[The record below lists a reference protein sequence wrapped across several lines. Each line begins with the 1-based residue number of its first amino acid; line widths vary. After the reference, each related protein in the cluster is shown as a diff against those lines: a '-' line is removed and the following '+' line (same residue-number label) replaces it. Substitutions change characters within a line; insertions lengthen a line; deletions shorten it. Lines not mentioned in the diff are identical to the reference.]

1 MWILSWEIRA
11 SDHSGATLETLANRT
26 AGWREYVLRTVK
38 AERRKVYGIGGV
50 YYSICIICV
59 YLLYSAGN
67 CILEDLYKGREEG
80 WKSIIPIYNGYVQY
94 RLTWD
99 VQYFWVALGLAVGG
113 GILNS
118 FGGIVGVIGSLALL
132 GTALMNVVALYKLA
146 CAYGHGIGFT
156 IGLFS
161 LNPLFM
167 LILGF
172 GDSGVHGTAGVAE
185 MKFRDI

>member
-1 MWILSWEIRA
+1 MGLVAFIMAYALFAFIFYILQVIAYWKIF
-11 SDHSGATLETLANRT
+11 TK
-26 AGWREYVLRTVK
+26 AG
-38 AERRKVYGIGGV
+38 
-50 YYSICIICV
+50 
-59 YLLYSAGN
+59 
-67 CILEDLYKGREEG
+67 EEG

-113 GILNS
+113 G
-118 FGGIVGVIGSLALL
+118 SLALL

-156 IGLFS
+156 IGLFF

-172 GDSGVHGTAGVAE
+172 GDSEYMGPQE
-185 MKFRDI
+185 

>member
-1 MWILSWEIRA
+1 MGLVAFIMAYALFAFIFYILQVIAYWKIF
-11 SDHSGATLETLANRT
+11 TK
-26 AGWREYVLRTVK
+26 AG
-38 AERRKVYGIGGV
+38 
-50 YYSICIICV
+50 
-59 YLLYSAGN
+59 
-67 CILEDLYKGREEG
+67 EEG

-118 FGGIVGVIGSLALL
+118 FGGIV
-132 GTALMNVVALYKLA
+132 A

-156 IGLFS
+156 IGLFF

-172 GDSGVHGTAGVAE
+172 GDSEYMGPQE
-185 MKFRDI
+185 

>member
-1 MWILSWEIRA
+1 M
-11 SDHSGATLETLANRT
+11 
-26 AGWREYVLRTVK
+26 
-38 AERRKVYGIGGV
+38 YGIGSV
-50 YYSICIICV
+50 YYGICIICV

-67 CILEDLYKGREEG
+67 CILEDLYKSRGRRMEIHHSDLQWLCTVPADLG
-80 WKSIIPIYNGYVQY
+80 CAVFLG
-94 RLTWD
+94 
-99 VQYFWVALGLAVGG
+99 ALGLAVGG

-156 IGLFS
+156 IGLFF

-172 GDSGVHGTAGVAE
+172 GDSEYMGPQE
-185 MKFRDI
+185 

>member
-1 MWILSWEIRA
+1 MGLVAFIMAYALFAFIFYILQVIAYWKIF
-11 SDHSGATLETLANRT
+11 TK
-26 AGWREYVLRTVK
+26 AG
-38 AERRKVYGIGGV
+38 
-50 YYSICIICV
+50 
-59 YLLYSAGN
+59 
-67 CILEDLYKGREEG
+67 EEG

-94 RLTWD
+94 
-99 VQYFWVALGLAVGG
+99 FWVELGLAVGG

-118 FGGIVGVIGSLALL
+118 FGGIEGVIGSLALL

-156 IGLFS
+156 IGLFF

-172 GDSGVHGTAGVAE
+172 GDSEYMGPQE
-185 MKFRDI
+185 